1 LRHIVR
7 GRVLRVKNA
16 SALQAAV
23 NSLSERHQKVLPALL
38 AGADIDYLRDVYPF
52 HPALIEMLVDVTSL
66 MQRER
71 SALRLLY
78 ELLVIHYPK
87 LPLGEFLPVGSAFA
101 AIFPESGVEASKK
114 VDLMQDVHHQYYSR
128 LAPAMAKMAP

>member
-1 LRHIVR
+1 M
-7 GRVLRVKNA
+7 
-16 SALQAAV
+16 
-23 NSLSERHQKVLPALL
+23 LPALL

-78 ELLVIHYPK
+78 ELLVLHYPD

-114 VDLMQDVHHQYYSR
+114 VELMQDIHHQYYSR
-128 LAPAMAKMAP
+128 LAPAMQKMAGGGRPRSSRGAPPRP

>member
-1 LRHIVR
+1 
-7 GRVLRVKNA
+7 
-16 SALQAAV
+16 
-23 NSLSERHQKVLPALL
+23 
-38 AGADIDYLRDVYPF
+38 
-52 HPALIEMLVDVTSL
+52 MLVDVTSL

-114 VDLMQDVHHQYYSR
+114 VDLMQDIHHQYHSVSLR
-128 LAPAMAKMAP
+128 RC